1 MKFTLS
7 WLKEYLDTDA
17 TLEEILETL
26 NKIGL
31 EVDEVIDR
39 SSKLVD
45 FNCVI
50 VEECINHPNS
60 DHLHICQVRTNNNK
74 EPITII
80 CGAQNVRAGL
90 KSILAPVKSILP
102 NGMEIK
108 KSKIRGIDS
117 NGMLCSEKELGLG
130 DDAGGIIEIDSNTAI
145 GTNIADIFNLRDQI
159 IDISITP
166 NRGDCLGVYGIAR
179 DLACTGIGKLKKL
192 EDIKFSST
200 FKSNKTLSVGDP
212 NCQVFSFREIK
223 NIKNCESPEWL
234 KNKLKSIDVNP
245 KNAVVDI
252 ANYVMFSLNKPLH
265 CYDALKVNNKLR
277 IESADGGE
285 HFKDLFNNEYILP
298 KGTTIVKDTDKILC
312 LGGILGSK
320 DSCSNMETS
329 NVIVESAIFDPIN
342 TAKNSKL
349 LNIQTDSKYRFERG
363 SEYNMVDFALDYA
376 CRLIQ
381 EICGGEVSERVKCE
395 QDDYKKSITR
405 TIDLEINYI
414 EKLLG
419 LKIPEKEIMQILNS
433 FGYKVKKTFNT
444 LSLQIPYYK
453 NNILCKEDVIDDII
467 RIYGYDN
474 LKDKDFTDIKVFE
487 KANNL
492 YNKKLEEKLYQIRL
506 QLIANGMVETVTYSF
521 LNKNDNSYFCDSKD
535 ELDLINPIIS
545 DLSHLRESLIP
556 NILNILK
563 KNRNR
568 GFENESFFEI
578 GNIYNKCAI
587 DSENTVLCGVRCGKY
602 KIKDIYNETRDFDI
616 YDIKMDLFDILNIF
630 NIDGNK
636 MLINNDTP
644 TYYHPNRSGAV
655 FMGKTLVG
663 YFGELNPKIAQK
675 FELKRPVIFEFFINK
690 LPEKL
695 IIGDKTRSAFV
706 ANDLQQ
712 VQRDFAFLIDKNTN
726 VGSII
731 KDIGNLNKELIDDVF
746 LFDIY
751 ENNIAN
757 NKKSI
762 AIKVTLQPKIK
773 TLTKEEIEYISKEIV
788 DFIQKKY
795 NAILR
800 DSE

>member
-17 TLEEILETL
+17 IIEKIAETL

-31 EVDEVIDR
+31 EVDEIIDR
-39 SSKLVD
+39 SSMFAN

-74 EPITII
+74 EPITIV
-80 CGAQNVRAGL
+80 CGAPNVRAGL
-90 KSILAPVKSILP
+90 KSILAPIKSVLP

-108 KSKIRGIDS
+108 KSKIRGIES

-130 DDAGGIIEIDSNTAI
+130 DNTSGIIEIDNNIVI
-145 GTNIADIFNLRDQI
+145 GANIADIFNLRDPI
-159 IDISITP
+159 ICISITP

-179 DLACTGIGKLKKL
+179 DLACAGIGKLKKL
-192 EDIKFSST
+192 EDIKFNSI
-200 FKSNKTLSVGDP
+200 FKSNKILSVGDS
-212 NCQVFSFREIK
+212 NCPVFSFREIK

-234 KNKLKSIDVNP
+234 KNKLKSIDAKP

-252 ANYVMFSLNKPLH
+252 ANYVMFSLNKPIH
-265 CYDALKVNNKLR
+265 CYNASKVINKLR

-298 KGTTIVKDTDKILC
+298 KGTTIIKDTDKILC

-320 DSCSNMETS
+320 NSCSDMETNS
-329 NVIVESAIFDPIN
+329 IIVESAIFDPIN

-363 SEYNMVDFALDYA
+363 SDYNMVDFALDYT

-381 EICGGEVSERVKCE
+381 EICGGEVSERVKYE
-395 QDDYKKSITR
+395 KSDYKKYITK
-405 TIDLEINYI
+405 TIDLQINYI
-414 EKLLG
+414 EKILG
-419 LKIPEKEIMQILNS
+419 LKIPEKEIFQILNCFS
-433 FGYKVKKTFNT
+433 YKVKKTFNT
-444 LSLQIPYYK
+444 LSLQVPLYK
-453 NNILCKEDVIDDII
+453 NNIICKEDVIDDII

-474 LKDKDFTDIKVFE
+474 LKDKDFTDMKVFE
-487 KANNL
+487 KTNNL

-506 QLIANGMVETVTYSF
+506 KLVANGMIETLTYSF
-521 LNKNDNSYFCDSKD
+521 LNKNDNNYFCDSKD
-535 ELDLINPIIS
+535 ELDIINPIIS
-545 DLSHLRESLIP
+545 DLSHMRESLIP

-563 KNRNR
+563 KNKNR
-568 GFENESFFEI
+568 GFDSGSFFEI

-587 DSENTVLCGVRCGKY
+587 DSENTIICGIRCGKY
-602 KIKDIYNETRDFDI
+602 KKKDSYNETRDFDI
-616 YDIKMDLFDILNIF
+616 YDIKSDLFDILNIF
-630 NIDGNK
+630 SIDGNK
-636 MLINNDTP
+636 VLINNNTP
-644 TYYHPNRSGAV
+644 AYYHINRSGAV

-663 YFGELNPKIAQK
+663 YFGELNPRIAQK
-675 FELKRPVIFEFFINK
+675 FELKRPIIFEFFIDK
-690 LPEKL
+690 LSEK
-695 IIGDKTRSAFV
+695 IILSNKTRSAFI

-712 VQRDFAFLIDKNTN
+712 VKRDFAFLINKNIN

-731 KDIGNLNKELIDDVF
+731 KDINNLNKELIKDIF
-746 LFDIY
+746 LFDVY

-762 AIKVTLQPKIK
+762 GITITLQPKIK
-773 TLTKEEIEYISKEIV
+773 TLTKEEIDHISKEII

-795 NAILR
+795 DATIR
-800 DSE
+800 DIE